1 MITLSAP
8 PPLSDGIMKNRTGF
22 EKGAAC
28 MFMLMLNALAV
39 IAGILP
45 SRTLYETAC
54 FVIQKADSVLHKAV
68 KVFF

>member
-28 MFMLMLNALAV
+28 MFMLMLNAL
-39 IAGILP
+39 GSY
-45 SRTLYETAC
+45 SRYFT
-54 FVIQKADSVLHKAV
+54 VS
-68 KVFF
+68 